1 MADIDAC
8 DDKTA
13 PLLAIVGPTA
23 TGKTDVSVLAAQ
35 KLGAEII
42 SADSML
48 VYRHMDIGTA
58 KPTAGERGGVAHHMI
73 DVVDPDE
80 EYNVA
85 IYSEQVGGI
94 CEGILKRN
102 KLPLLVG
109 GTGLYVKAV
118 VDGYSFSEAGTD
130 PGLRLRLQKECESMG
145 REALHHKLGQVD
157 PETAARL
164 HVNDVKRVI
173 RALEVYYLTG
183 QTISAGSGR
192 RCQDRER
199 LIIFGLTMD
208 RGELYARI
216 EKRVDRMI
224 AHGLVDEVRRLLEK
238 GYSEKMTSMQGL
250 GYKEIILYLKGI
262 LSLEEAV
269 ELLKKRTRN
278 FAKRQLTWFRRDN
291 RIRWIDV
298 NGRKTADVAAEIT
311 AKAEGVFKPASNELN
326 K

>member
-1 MADIDAC
+1 VVDINPC
-8 DDKTA
+8 SDKAA

-23 TGKTDVSVLAAQ
+23 TGKTDVSVIAAQ

-58 KPTAGERGGVAHHMI
+58 KPTIDERGGVAHHMI
-73 DVVDPDE
+73 DVADPDE

-85 IYSEQVGGI
+85 IYSKQVDDI
-94 CEGILKRN
+94 WEDILKRR

-118 VDGYSFSEAGTD
+118 VDGYSFSEAGMD
-130 PGLRLRLQKECESMG
+130 PELRLRLQKECEAIG
-145 REALHHKLGQVD
+145 RNALHERLGQID
-157 PETAARL
+157 PQTASRL
-164 HVNDVKRVI
+164 HANDVKRVI

-183 QTISAGSGR
+183 QTISASSGS
-192 RCQDRER
+192 RCQDREG
-199 LIIFGLTMD
+199 LMIFGLVMD
-208 RGELYARI
+208 RVELYARI

-224 AHGLVDEVRRLLEK
+224 DHGLVDEVRGLLER
-238 GYSEKMTSMQGL
+238 GYSEKLTSMQGL
-250 GYKEIILYLKGI
+250 GYKEIILYLSGI
-262 LSLEEAV
+262 ITLEEAV

-278 FAKRQLTWFRRDN
+278 FAKRQLTWFRRDH

-298 NGRKTADVAAEIT
+298 NGREPSDVAAEIT
-311 AKAEGVFKPASNELN
+311 SEVEGVFKPASNEL

>member
-8 DDKTA
+8 GDTTA

-23 TGKTDVSVLAAQ
+23 TGKTDVSVIAAQ

-58 KPTAGERGGVAHHMI
+58 KPAAGERGGVAHHMI
-73 DVVDPDE
+73 DVVDPDD

-85 IYSEQVGGI
+85 IYSKQA
-94 CEGILKRN
+94 EGIMTDIVKRG

-118 VDGYSFSEAGTD
+118 VDGYSFSEAGID
-130 PGLRLRLQKECESMG
+130 PGLRQRLQKECEAMG
-145 REALHHKLGQVD
+145 KEALHKRLGQVD
-157 PETAARL
+157 PESASRL

-183 QTISAGSGR
+183 QTISATSGR
-192 RCQDRER
+192 RDQER
-199 LIIFGLTMD
+199 KGLHIFGLVMD
-208 RGELYARI
+208 RRELYARI
-216 EKRVDRMI
+216 ERRVDRMI
-224 AHGLVDEVRRLLEK
+224 EHGLVDEVRRLLEK
-238 GYSEKMTSMQGL
+238 GYSEKLTSMQGL
-250 GYKEIILYLKGI
+250 GYKEIILYLRGI
-262 LSLEEAV
+262 ISLEEAAD
-269 ELLKKRTRN
+269 LLKKRTRN
-278 FAKRQLTWFRRDN
+278 FAKRQLTWFRRDH

-298 NGRKTADVAAEIT
+298 NDRRPADIAVEIT
-311 AKAEGVFKPASNELN
+311 AEVEGVFKPASNEL